1 MSAPPAPQPR
11 RRRPRAAALG
21 PAAPGVAADARRAD
35 RSIVVVGAVVLLV
48 GFGLVMWAIAD
59 VVLLVFAGMLLAIF
73 LRGFTDALRRATGLP
88 DMVAFVAVV
97 LALLALLALGGLFLG
112 AEAATQF
119 EQLGPRT
126 REAWD
131 KMLAAI
137 NSYEWGRALL
147 NERNLRA
154 MMPENQEWLTQ
165 LGGLF
170 STTVGAI
177 GGFLIVVFIG
187 LYGAADPGT
196 YQRGF
201 LALFPRGN
209 RERASEVM
217 DEVGHTLRWWLIGTF
232 VKMTVVGVSVSIGLW
247 LLGMP
252 LALALG
258 LIAFVL
264 DFVPYIGPALAA
276 FPALLV
282 ALAMS
287 PTDALYVGLL
297 YLGVQAAENY
307 IVSPLVDLR
316 SVDLPPALAIAAQVL
331 LGALLG
337 ALGVVFAT
345 PLAAT
350 GMVLV
355 RTLYVEPDEPAG
367 SPAPAE
373 GGAAAGERA

>member
-1 MSAPPAPQPR
+1 MSALPTPQPR
-11 RRRPRAAALG
+11 RRRARAAALG

-35 RSIVVVGAVVLLV
+35 RSIVLVGAVVLLV

-88 DMVAFVAVV
+88 DMAAFVAVV

-170 STTVGAI
+170 STTLGAI

-201 LALFPRGN
+201 LSLFPRSN
-209 RERASEVM
+209 RERASMVM
-217 DEVGHTLRWWLIGTF
+217 DEVGHTMRWWLIGTF

-355 RTLYVEPDEPAG
+355 RTLYVEADEAAG
-367 SPAPAE
+367 SPAAAE
-373 GGAAAGERA
+373 GGAAAGEQA